1 LILNRLIRTTERG
14 IDMKELT
21 AILKALADD
30 TRLQMLALL
39 TKRGELCV
47 CDLERALAVSQSS
60 ASRHLR
66 HLLNARLVEARRE
79 GTWIH
84 YRISTRLTPE
94 RQAVLASL
102 QSWEAFRSLDP
113 LVEKRLDDWLADKA
127 QEPIPADAG
136 CACAGVRPAAYSP
149 VALQG

>member
-1 LILNRLIRTTERG
+1 MR
-14 IDMKELT
+14 ELT
-21 AILKALADD
+21 ATLRALADD

-47 CDLERALAVSQSS
+47 CDFERALAVSQSS

-66 HLLNARLVEARRE
+66 HLLNARLVQARRE

-84 YRISTRLTPE
+84 YRLAHEMTPE
-94 RQAVLASL
+94 RKAILESL
-102 QSWEAFRSLDP
+102 QSSKVFRSLDP

-127 QEPIPADAG
+127 REFATI
-136 CACAGVRPAAYSP
+136 GVRP
-149 VALQG
+149 